1 MKEYLYVSYYPRKYD
16 EITVTCRNEKRR
28 ITFPYGTTVQRI
40 QEVIQ
45 LEEDRKQRIVDEEIA
60 NPIDPAVYPRQEYD
74 PIAVSWIVRREI
86 QPYLQ
91 SLDPEDIKTRVL
103 MELNNK
109 EGPIDYYNMIK
120 QGCIMNDLSIV
131 QFAHSQ
137 GAELMS
143 YMIDYIHK
151 DGQVLEYFN
160 QNGVFQDQDQD
171 QEQEQEQE
179 DQEQEE
185 QEQQEQDDQEDQE
198 QEEQEDQDQD
208 QEQEDQKE

>member
-1 MKEYLYVSYYPRKYD
+1 MKEYLYVPYYPRKYD

-40 QEVIQ
+40 QEIIQ

-60 NPIDPAVYPRQEYD
+60 NPIDPTMYPKQEYD
-74 PIAVSWIVRREI
+74 SSTVSWVVRKEI

-91 SLDPEDIKTRVL
+91 SVDPEDIKTRVL

-120 QGCIMNDLSIV
+120 QGCILNDLSIV

-143 YMIDYIHK
+143 YMIDYTHK
-151 DGQVLEYFN
+151 DGEVLEYFN
-160 QNGVFQDQDQD
+160 KNGVYQDEENEEEQDH
-171 QEQEQEQE
+171 EVPE
-179 DQEQEE
+179 DQE
-185 QEQQEQDDQEDQE
+185 
-198 QEEQEDQDQD
+198 
-208 QEQEDQKE
+208 